1 MKTILLVSNSISSGS
16 FGGVNNYIKLL
27 YKNFNKPS
35 MRLEHFSLGKSPN
48 WYKGEGR
55 MNKYTY
61 FIIQFFIFFKFV
73 FHLKR
78 KDISM
83 VHFFPSLSK
92 SYLLRVFFLQMGACI
107 CGVKCVV
114 HFRGWNSSL
123 MSSISRNFL
132 LNLIFR
138 YIIENSFK
146 ILVLAKDFKTEIR
159 TSFPNISDGKII
171 VTTTMVSPEKY
182 RIKRN
187 YSNEPNRLLFCGEIK
202 KSKGIFLLISIMPNL
217 IIDYPQL
224 KLLVMGSGSNK
235 ELIQE
240 IKFRKLESHVLF
252 FGYLSENDKI
262 TVYKSS
268 DIFVLPTYHNE
279 GFPNVIPEALA
290 SGLPIIAT
298 PVGGIKDSVGDGIN
312 GLILSS
318 PQPSKTEL
326 LTKIKSLLD
335 SKKQFKD
342 MSLRNSNCAENRY
355 SVPIVVDNIFEIYKS
370 TIYKT

>member
-1 MKTILLVSNSISSGS
+1 
-16 FGGVNNYIKLL
+16 
-27 YKNFNKPS
+27 
-35 MRLEHFSLGKSPN
+35 
-48 WYKGEGR
+48 
-55 MNKYTY
+55 
-61 FIIQFFIFFKFV
+61 
-73 FHLKR
+73 
-78 KDISM
+78 
-83 VHFFPSLSK
+83 
-92 SYLLRVFFLQMGACI
+92 
-107 CGVKCVV
+107 
-114 HFRGWNSSL
+114 
-123 MSSISRNFL
+123 
-132 LNLIFR
+132 
-138 YIIENSFK
+138 
-146 ILVLAKDFKTEIR
+146 
-159 TSFPNISDGKII
+159 
-171 VTTTMVSPEKY
+171 
-182 RIKRN
+182 
-187 YSNEPNRLLFCGEIK
+187 GEIK